1 LRPPALAR
9 SASSLSRLPVASLIG
24 TLG

>member
-9 SASSLSRLPVASLIG
+9 SASRLSRRRVASLIG